1 MQVGDLVKRKG
12 WGAYQKMYDLV
23 PHFGIVVDTTPNGRV
38 VDVFWFRDD
47 KKILTNKDT
56 VEVVSSCK

>member
-23 PHFGIVVDTTPNGRV
+23 PHFGIGGDTTPNGRV
-38 VDVFWFRDD
+38 VDVFWFKDD

-56 VEVVSSCK
+56 VEILSSCK